1 MATEN
6 FAKRPSNWSCEY
18 SGTVEAANADVVPFG
33 VTFSVA
39 PQAVLVNVNESDA
52 RYIAQA
58 HTITTTGFTLYLYD
72 ETAGA
77 AETVDKTISWV
88 ALYKP

>member
-1 MATEN
+1 MAAEE
-6 FAKRPSNWSCEY
+6 FAKIPSNWSRAY
-18 SGTVEAANADVVPFG
+18 SGTVEACHADVVPFG
-33 VTFSVA
+33 VTFPVA
-39 PQAVLVNVNESDA
+39 PQAVLVGVNESDA
-52 RYIAQA
+52 RYIPQA

-77 AETVDKTISWV
+77 TEAVDKTISWV

>member
-1 MATEN
+1 
-6 FAKRPSNWSCEY
+6 
-18 SGTVEAANADVVPFG
+18 
-33 VTFSVA
+33 
-39 PQAVLVNVNESDA
+39 VLLNVNESDA

-58 HTITTTGFTLYLYD
+58 HTITTAQFTLYLYD

-77 AETVDKTISWV
+77 TEAVDKTISWH

>member
-1 MATEN
+1 VV
-6 FAKRPSNWSCEY
+6 KIRYIPPNWPRED
-18 SGTVEAANADVVPFG
+18 SGTVEACHGDTISFNLNFP
-33 VTFSVA
+33 TA
-39 PQAVLVNVNESDA
+39 PQAVLLNVNESDA

-58 HTITTTGFTLYLYD
+58 HTITTAQFTLYLYD

-77 AETVDKTISWV
+77 TEAVDKTISWH

>member
-1 MATEN
+1 M
-6 FAKRPSNWSCEY
+6 AKRPANWPRED
-18 SGTVEAANADVVPFG
+18 SGTVEAANADVVSFN
-33 VTFSVA
+33 TAFSVV
-39 PQAVLVNVNESDA
+39 PQTVLLNVNESDA

-58 HTITTTGFTLYLYD
+58 HTITKTGFTLYLYD

-77 AETVDKTISWV
+77 AETVDKTISWH